1 MALRW
6 TPDLT
11 VGVDLVDEQHK
22 RLFSEV
28 DKLVT
33 AANQKDF
40 TLVGKTFDFLA
51 AYAVEHFASEEKL
64 MRDGNYPGM
73 AAHISQHR
81 SFVRDFVA
89 LKATYERDG
98 ATVVVVLKLN
108 NWLFHWLWNHV
119 RGSDVEMGKYLEK
132 HESASSRASIQ
143 AAR

>member
-11 VGVDLVDEQHK
+11 VGVDLVDDQHK

-33 AANQKDF
+33 AVNQKDF
-40 TLVGKTFDFLA
+40 AVVGKTFDFLA
-51 AYAVEHFASEEKL
+51 GYAVEHFASEERL
-64 MRDGNYPGM
+64 MREANYPGID
-73 AAHISQHR
+73 AHLSQHHA
-81 SFVRDFVA
+81 FVKDFVA
-89 LKATYERDG
+89 LKTTYERDG

-108 NWLFHWLWNHV
+108 NWLFSWLWNHV
-119 RGSDVEMGKYLEK
+119 RGSDVVMGKHFVTHK
-132 HESASSRASIQ
+132 GTSSRASIP